1 VTVLVDDLDALW
13 HELDAHLAVRG
24 ALRYPGMPSTDA
36 VAAWPDDDWRAF
48 LDVGAAAG
56 ARLVYTMAATIGPDD
71 VEELTERLTRHDGTL
86 APEARAVLADANER
100 VGTPATVTVGYVVD
114 GVLHVWRA
122 EATWWDA
129 ITVQAEVEEMHAALE
144 ASERESAAEAEWS
157 LLESEVPVWASDLAA
172 RREFWGAAND
182 AARRAVA
189 SSAIPPLGSLLDADR
204 TTSTG
209 RRAYSLGL
217 RVLREATRIVRSEV
231 LPRLEAEGF
240 ARLEALAIQLRADAG
255 FVAAASATERRR
267 AARALLDRELG
278 HATPALADA
287 LARRAATGP

>member
-1 VTVLVDDLDALW
+1 MTVLVDDLDALW
-13 HELDAHLAVRG
+13 CDLDDHLAVRG

-56 ARLVYTMAATIGPDD
+56 ARLVYTMATTIGPDD
-71 VEELTERLTRHDGTL
+71 VEELAERLTRHDGTV
-86 APEARAVLADANER
+86 APEARAVVAEASER

-122 EATWWDA
+122 QATWWDA
-129 ITVQAEVEEMHAALE
+129 VTVQAEVEEMHAALD
-144 ASERESAAEAEWS
+144 ASERASAAEAEWS
-157 LLESEVPVWASDLAA
+157 SLEGEIPVWASDLAS
-172 RREFWGAAND
+172 RRDYWCAGND

-189 SSAIPPLGSLLDADR
+189 SSAIPALGSLLAADR
-204 TTSTG
+204 TTSDG

-217 RVLREATRIVRSEV
+217 RALREATLIVRSEV

-240 ARLEALAIQLRADAG
+240 ARLDALATQLRSDTTYL
-255 FVAAASATERRR
+255 AAMSAAERRR
-267 AARALLDRELG
+267 AARVLLGHELG
-278 HATPALADA
+278 HATPALVDA
-287 LARRAATGP
+287 LVRAAAA